1 LDLGKRIKTLRTS
14 RGISARHLAQSS
26 GIDPSLISKIENGIS
41 NPSID
46 TLQKICD
53 TLDVSMSD
61 FFCTQKVDPSED
73 LLALMTAARRL
84 TPEQIKILTSLIS
97 SFKGK

>member
-1 LDLGKRIKTLRTS
+1 MDLGKRIKTLRTS

-61 FFCTQKVDPSED
+61 FFLRDT
-73 LLALMTAARRL
+73 ALDMVAD
-84 TPEQIKILTSLIS
+84 
-97 SFKGK
+97 